1 MNNPTPIDVLRA
13 VSPEGATSFINH
25 RATVMDNP
33 QLQAVPAKDKLL
45 IGIAVAAALQ
55 SSPCTLRWTM
65 QAKAAGASDAEI
77 AEAIL
82 VARLVKMATVNA
94 TAQEALVW
102 LEAQTQ

>member
-1 MNNPTPIDVLRA
+1 MSNPTPIDVLRS
-13 VSPEGATSFINH
+13 VSPEGATSFMDH

-33 QLQAVPAKDKLL
+33 QLQAIPTTDKFLV
-45 IGIAVAAALQ
+45 GIAVAAALQ

-65 QAKAAGASDAEI
+65 QAKDAGASDAEI

-94 TAQEALVW
+94 TATDALTW
-102 LEAQTQ
+102 LESQQ

>member
-1 MNNPTPIDVLRA
+1 MSNPTPIDVLRS
-13 VSPEGATSFINH
+13 VSPEGATSFMDH

-33 QLQAVPAKDKLL
+33 QLQAIPTKDKFLV
-45 IGIAVAAALQ
+45 GIAVAAALQ

-65 QAKAAGASDAEI
+65 QAKDAGASDAEI

-94 TAQEALVW
+94 TATDALTW
-102 LEAQTQ
+102 LESQQ